1 MGGGQAKCEKC
12 LRDRQMCSWGEGKKS
27 GGIKG
32 GEVKKRKE
40 FAIEINNSDEE
51 EITPPP
57 RKVARSKSFYFA

>member
-1 MGGGQAKCEKC
+1 
-12 LRDRQMCSWGEGKKS
+12 MCSWGEGKRS

-40 FAIEINNSDEE
+40 FAIEINDSDEE